1 VLNRKVEKI
10 MIENS
15 QETWFDMKM
24 SRITHNKKYKGSIL
38 SNDEDIP

>member
-1 VLNRKVEKI
+1 MKVENAI

-24 SRITHNKKYKGSIL
+24 SHIHVLLMMKSI
-38 SNDEDIP
+38 NDQH